1 MQNMTGNA
9 STVSWMNLLI
19 FMGHLLCQTL
29 EKVTEQNRHIPILT
43 VLKYELLKI
52 VCAKWKKR
60 NQGISEKHK
69 KGGSGLRGKDGRSR
83 ANCFSWVLIG
93 ARISLRGG
101 GIKRE
106 KSQRAFSPGLKQN
119 CLQSW
124 HSLRDAQLRRSEPE
138 QQRIVTASADGR
150 TRSKGER
157 PLGSI
162 HPILDSKP
170 TTTDTGY
177 KESWTL
183 QSSVAGQFP
192 LSHKHQFSPERLLE
206 CSEERQGGTGEN
218 GCCHSLPTLHF
229 PLLALLEKPPSSP
242 TTAQGTLLSRSVA
255 HLLHLHRRNWTG
267 IRRWWFRE
275 HKHSLVLDSSPHS
288 PH

>member
-1 MQNMTGNA
+1 MTGNA

-106 KSQRAFSPGLKQN
+106 KSQRAFSPGLQQN
-119 CLQSW
+119 FLQSW

-162 HPILDSKP
+162 HPILDSKL

-177 KESWTL
+177 KK
-183 QSSVAGQFP
+183 G
-192 LSHKHQFSPERLLE
+192 PE
-206 CSEERQGGTGEN
+206 
-218 GCCHSLPTLHF
+218 HFSLPWQGSFLYLISTSFYLSIYYSVLRKGREGQEKMAAVILCQHF
-229 PLLALLEKPPSSP
+229 TSRCWHCLKSLPHPPPQLRVLCSAGLWRISF
-242 TTAQGTLLSRSVA
+242 TSTE
-255 HLLHLHRRNWTG
+255 G
-267 IRRWWFRE
+267 IE
-275 HKHSLVLDSSPHS
+275 PE
-288 PH
+288 